1 MQSNSRKYI
10 MSGTPR
16 VEMVQYGTIYSNLG
30 RLGYGYYVYLKEKDT
45 HRFHVNTHLVDADQQ
60 TPIQGAIP
68 VTLDYVYSQQACR

>member
-16 VEMVQYGTIYSNLG
+16 VEMVQYGTIYSNLDD
-30 RLGYGYYVYLKEKDT
+30 LDTDITYTKEKDT

-60 TPIQGAIP
+60 IRFRERFP
-68 VTLDYVYSQQACR
+68 